1 MARVANEKNL
11 QIQKS
16 CILLNNGEVSILK
29 WRKHITKNWKE
40 LTHGLKDGYIVFL
53 GGRHGKEDGQI
64 GEEDPAI
71 QGHFS
76 QQIQLLEEN
85 PEVQQDMEKN
95 KIKIE
100 IVDVCNYYDKDAK
113 LNLND
118 LMQRLS
124 EIDPRIIVISICHS
138 VNLDLRFALEV
149 EGLFAHM
156 RIQRDLNL
164 TTNGKQITLD
174 PTQKELLKQIAQ
186 LAKEESDPTT
196 VVISGPEGS
205 GKSMLAVEVTKM
217 KICSLKKQHP
227 GKDRLEIKVV
237 LCAAY
242 QGQNRVPVL
251 FQFLKQELKYFES
264 YCFIETKPL
273 ADLSFKSADDLRS
286 KVLKELSITPPE
298 YITI

>member
-156 RIQRDLNL
+156 RLQRDLNL

-174 PTQKELLKQIAQ
+174 PTQKELLKQ

-264 YCFIETKPL
+264 YCFIETFLLRLKPNL
-273 ADLSFKSADDLRS
+273 WRTCLS
-286 KVLKELSITPPE
+286 KVQMICDQR
-298 YITI
+298 Y